1 MGFWSS
7 FKRLTQKQKILI
19 GLSWIATGLLGPH
32 VVLYFVPNQK
42 QRLQEKQRLENEK
55 QELSN

>member
-7 FKRLTQKQKILI
+7 FKRLTQKQRILI

-32 VVLYFVPNQK
+32 VVLYFVPSQK
-42 QRLQEKQRLENEK
+42 QRLQERQRLENEK

>member
-7 FKRLTQKQKILI
+7 YKKLTQKQKILI

-32 VVLYFVPNQK
+32 ILLYFVPRQK
-42 QRLQEKQRLENEK
+42 QRIQEKNKIATENK
-55 QELSN
+55 NV